1 MLLILKV
8 SLAIFIAANLFEMG
22 LRLNLQDAMKGLS
35 NFRFVAYTMLWGF
48 VLSPA
53 IAYGITQIIS
63 LEYPYEMGLILLG
76 LSPCAPFLP
85 MLLREK
91 GDVGYTAAFMLMA
104 STGTVI
110 FMPLIVP
117 VMVKGLS
124 VSVWEISK
132 PMLTIILIPLVTGM
146 LTLYYSKARAAIIQP
161 TVKKVTILFAITTV
175 GLSVVVFGDGLINMS
190 GYSVVAALVTF
201 FLIITTCTYWLGV
214 GLNHDQ
220 KIVLSTGMTTRNL
233 GAAVAPLFSVPD
245 IDERT
250 LILIVLAAPVMI
262 ISALVSVRIF
272 ERAKKVVGV

>member
-1 MLLILKV
+1 MLLLLKI
-8 SLAIFIAANLFEMG
+8 SLAIFIAANLFGMG

-35 NFRFVAYTMLWGF
+35 NFRFVAYTFLWGF

-53 IAYGITQIIS
+53 IAYGITLIIP
-63 LEYPYEMGLILLG
+63 LQYPYAMGLILLG
-76 LSPCAPFLP
+76 MSPCAPFLP

-132 PMLTIILIPLVTGM
+132 PMITIILIPLVTGM
-146 LTLYYSKARAAIIQP
+146 LVLFYSKAKAIIIEP
-161 TVKKVTILFAITTV
+161 AVKKVTILFAITTLA
-175 GLSVVVFGDGLINMS
+175 LSLVVFGDGLINIS
-190 GYSVVAALVTF
+190 GYYVVAALVCF
-201 FLIITTCTYWLGV
+201 FLILTTCTYWLGI
-214 GLNHDQ
+214 GLQHDQ

-233 GAAVAPLFSVPD
+233 GAAVAPLFSVPN

-262 ISALVSVRIF
+262 ISALISARIF
-272 ERAKKVVGV
+272 EREKVVRV

>member
-1 MLLILKV
+1 MLQVLKV

-22 LRLNLQDAMKGLS
+22 LRLNLQDVMKGLN
-35 NFRFVAYTMLWGF
+35 NFRFVAYTLLWGF

-53 IAYGITQIIS
+53 IAYGITLIIP
-63 LEYPYEMGLILLG
+63 LESPYIMGFILLG
-76 LSPCAPFLP
+76 MSPCAPFLP
-85 MLLREK
+85 MLLRDK

-117 VMVKGLS
+117 VMVNGLS

-132 PMLTIILIPLVTGM
+132 PMLTIILIPLVIGM
-146 LTLYYSKARAAIIQP
+146 LTLYYSKERAADIQP
-161 TVKKVTILFAITTV
+161 VVKKITILFAINTL
-175 GLSVVVFGDGLINMS
+175 GLSVVVFGEGLLNMS
-190 GYSVVAALVTF
+190 GYVFAALVTF
-201 FLIITTCTYWLGV
+201 FLILTTCTYWLGV
-214 GLNHDQ
+214 GLEHEQ

-250 LILIVLAAPVMI
+250 LTLIVLAAPVMI

-272 ERAKKVVGV
+272 ERTKKTLEA